1 MAELEGNDKRGF
13 HTTAGE
19 HLVLGELLKR
29 HIEAYLAIGPSNASW
44 DIAAV
49 TTCGEHRVR
58 VQVKAI
64 DWPRLKAI
72 QLKPTTDFDVLVI
85 VLLNSPYPS
94 EFLVIPKY
102 ELSRVMKE
110 NPTMRGIGKHQITT
124 LSVSAR
130 YAEESFP
137 PFALYKDAWHHI
149 ARYDLA
155 NQQS

>member
-1 MAELEGNDKRGF
+1 MAEIEGNDKRGF

-49 TTCGEHRVR
+49 TACGERRVR

-64 DWPRLKAI
+64 EWPRLTAI

-85 VLLNSPYPS
+85 VLLNSPDLS
-94 EFLVIPKY
+94 EYLIIPKH
-102 ELSRVMKE
+102 ELPRVMKE
-110 NPTMRGIGKHQITT
+110 NPKMRGTGEHQVTT
-124 LSVSAR
+124 LNVSPS
-130 YAEESFP
+130 YAEKSSP
-137 PFALYKDAWHHI
+137 PFAVYKDAWHHI
-149 ARYDLA
+149 ARYSPA

>member
-1 MAELEGNDKRGF
+1 MTALEGNDKRGF

-29 HIEAYLAIGPSNASW
+29 HIEAYLAIGPSNACW

-49 TTCGEHRVR
+49 TTCGERRVR

-64 DWPRLKAI
+64 EWPRLTAI

-85 VLLNSPYPS
+85 VLLNSPNLS
-94 EFLVIPKY
+94 EFLIIPKH

-110 NPTMRGIGKHQITT
+110 NPTMRGTGKHQVTT
-124 LSVSAR
+124 INVSPS
-130 YAEESFP
+130 YAEKSSP
-137 PFALYKDAWHHI
+137 PFADYKDAWRYI
-149 ARYDLA
+149 ARYDPA